1 MRFNNMKTMVFL
13 PRKFWVRING
23 LLHREEVK
31 CTHQD
36 DLKDNPE
43 IRKTLVDLVFF
54 DEVLN

>member
-1 MRFNNMKTMVFL
+1 MKTMVFL